1 MVAFYQSVPYE
12 AKSPHFVV
20 RLASNWISAPF
31 FRKVHRN
38 AMIGT
43 LGRITAQLI
52 LLCEKTRDAD
62 QASFLFG
69 AICLLEE
76 RFEHNRG

>member
-12 AKSPHFVV
+12 AKSPLFVV
-20 RLASNWISAPF
+20 RLGFHGISAPF

-43 LGRITAQLI
+43 LGRITA
-52 LLCEKTRDAD
+52 
-62 QASFLFG
+62 
-69 AICLLEE
+69 
-76 RFEHNRG
+76 

>member
-12 AKSPHFVV
+12 AKSPLFVV
-20 RLASNWISAPF
+20 RLASNGIGAPF

-43 LGRITAQLI
+43 LGRITA
-52 LLCEKTRDAD
+52 
-62 QASFLFG
+62 
-69 AICLLEE
+69 
-76 RFEHNRG
+76 